1 MLTSAQALAPLSIA
15 ERKRRLVRDQL
26 GEAALRLL
34 ASQGYEETTVEQI
47 VAAAGVSRRTFFR
60 YFKSKEDVVVES
72 LSDLGAAVRAELA
85 ARPTQEGPEAAV
97 RAAFGV
103 AVEQLAHEPEK
114 AMPLTRL
121 MFDTPALHRR
131 FLEHQSVLQ
140 EELAAVLAQREGL
153 DAEEDLGPALVA
165 GVALTAFQV
174 AVEAWTR
181 HGGSEDLSS
190 LMDEAFAR
198 TSPGAAAR
206 RQGRGRTER
215 GVDEGRRKGAERGAD
230 KGRAPG
236 GSGAVGAD

>member
-1 MLTSAQALAPLSIA
+1 MA

-34 ASQGYEETTVEQI
+34 ARQGYEETTVDQI

-72 LSDLGAAVRAELA
+72 VSDLGAAIRAELA
-85 ARPTQEGPEAAV
+85 ARPSREEPEAAV
-97 RAAFGV
+97 RAAFAV
-103 AVEQLAHEPEK
+103 AADELAHEPEK
-114 AMPLTRL
+114 SLPLTRL

-140 EELAAVLAQREGL
+140 EELTALLAQREGL
-153 DAEEDLGPALVA
+153 DAEQDLGPALVA

-181 HGGSEDLSS
+181 HGGNEDLNS
-190 LMDEAFAR
+190 LIDEAFAR
-198 TSPGAAAR
+198 TRPGAAAR
-206 RQGRGRTER
+206 RRASDGNRAASA
-215 GVDEGRRKGAERGAD
+215 GA
-230 KGRAPG
+230 
-236 GSGAVGAD
+236 

>member
-1 MLTSAQALAPLSIA
+1 MA

-34 ASQGYEETTVEQI
+34 ARQGYEETTVDQI

-72 LSDLGAAVRAELA
+72 VSDLGAAIRAELA
-85 ARPTQEGPEAAV
+85 ARPSREGAEAAV
-97 RAAFGV
+97 RAAFAV
-103 AVEQLAHEPEK
+103 AADELAHEPEK
-114 AMPLTRL
+114 SLPLTRL

-140 EELAAVLAQREGL
+140 EELTVLLAQREGL
-153 DAEEDLGPALVA
+153 DAEQDLGPALVA

-181 HGGSEDLSS
+181 HGGNEDLNS
-190 LMDEAFAR
+190 LIDEAFER

-206 RQGRGRTER
+206 RRASDG
-215 GVDEGRRKGAERGAD
+215 
-230 KGRAPG
+230 GRAASAG
-236 GSGAVGAD
+236 T

>member
-1 MLTSAQALAPLSIA
+1 MLTSAQTLAPLSIA

-153 DAEEDLGPALVA
+153 DTEEDLGPALVA

-181 HGGSEDLSS
+181 HGGSADLSS

-206 RQGRGRTER
+206 RRERT
-215 GVDEGRRKGAERGAD
+215 ERGAD

-236 GSGAVGAD
+236 GSGVVGADRVDAGE